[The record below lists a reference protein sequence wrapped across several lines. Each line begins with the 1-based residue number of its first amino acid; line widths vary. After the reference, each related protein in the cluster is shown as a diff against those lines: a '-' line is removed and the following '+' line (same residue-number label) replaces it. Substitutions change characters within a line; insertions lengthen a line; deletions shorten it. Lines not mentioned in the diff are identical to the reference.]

1 MNLLLLEGRV
11 LDGVNEKPNSFTGDE
26 GEEEGFSSLLCIGFL
41 DELLLML
48 ILLCWLIEGYQSIY
62 E

>member
-11 LDGVNEKPNSFTGDE
+11 LDGVNEKPKSFTGDE

-48 ILLCWLIEGYQSIY
+48 ILLCWLIDI
-62 E
+62 

>member
-11 LDGVNEKPNSFTGDE
+11 LDDGVNEKPNSFTGDE

-48 ILLCWLIEGYQSIY
+48 ILLSRLILEC
-62 E
+62 